1 MEKPFLDVD
10 PDPAVWLVGPTEARP
25 LEAWLP
31 AAVEVTLD
39 SFAVAADHRPRVAPV
54 VERILGDLATFE
66 SPLPYVLIRWRE
78 LHDLPLP
85 LFLGLLDR
93 AEADTDLDGWFG
105 AADLPVVEEPLQED
119 LVAPA
124 GMRIRRSLPYSADD
138 AGRLAVG
145 ARYVVDTGHPDAVVL
160 AHTASFSPT
169 EVLKAQDDIVALLAT
184 VTVSDQTR

>member
-1 MEKPFLDVD
+1 MEKPFLDFD
-10 PDPAVWLVGPTEARP
+10 PDPSAWLVGPTEARP

-39 SFAVAADHRPRVAPV
+39 SFAVAPDQRPRVAPV
-54 VERILGDLATFE
+54 VELILGDLARFE
-66 SPLPYVLIRWRE
+66 SPFPYVVIRWRD

-85 LFLGLLDR
+85 LFLGMLDR
-93 AEADTDLDGWFG
+93 TDANAHLAGWLG

-119 LVAPA
+119 LVAPD
-124 GMRIRRSLPYSADD
+124 GVRIRRSLPYSADES
-138 AGRLAVG
+138 GQVVVG
-145 ARYVVDTGHPDAVVL
+145 ARFVVDTSHPDAVVL

-184 VTVSDQTR
+184 VTVSDEPC